1 MPSRAENLS
10 QQRGKE
16 EKREGGKL
24 RTLLTAAEE
33 SLSGAV
39 YNSCREAHLHQY
51 NGGIMNGTLVHGR
64 MKDEG

>member
-1 MPSRAENLS
+1 MKDPAVTHEGQVYERSAINEWFRSRRS
-10 QQRGKE
+10 QCP
-16 EKREGGKL
+16 
-24 RTLLTAAEE
+24 
-33 SLSGAV
+33 GAV